1 MNNLNSIEVK
11 GLKKTY
17 KDFTLKDVTFSLP
30 SGYIMGFIGENGA
43 GKTTTIN
50 SMLNITKRESG
61 SVRILGF
68 DIDTDEF
75 SIKRNI
81 GFVSGESFYHKKKV
95 KVVTDIYK
103 RFYDD
108 WDDDVYQSYLTRF
121 NINPEKR
128 IDELSKGMAMKYLLA
143 LALSHHA
150 KLLILDEPTSGLDPV
165 ARDNLLEIFQ
175 TLVEELEVTILFS
188 THITS
193 DLEKC
198 ADYITYIQ
206 NGQIVESSSKD
217 DLIDKYRL
225 VTGSKEDLVYI
236 KETIISYKTNAF
248 GFNGLINSRD
258 VLNKGDLRYGQPSID
273 DIMVYFAEREATH
286 E

>member
-1 MNNLNSIEVK
+1 LNSIEVK

-108 WDDDVYQSYLTRF
+108 WDDDVYQSYLRRF

>member
-1 MNNLNSIEVK
+1 MNSIEVK

-108 WDDDVYQSYLTRF
+108 WDDDVYQSYLRRF

>member
-1 MNNLNSIEVK
+1 MNSIEVK